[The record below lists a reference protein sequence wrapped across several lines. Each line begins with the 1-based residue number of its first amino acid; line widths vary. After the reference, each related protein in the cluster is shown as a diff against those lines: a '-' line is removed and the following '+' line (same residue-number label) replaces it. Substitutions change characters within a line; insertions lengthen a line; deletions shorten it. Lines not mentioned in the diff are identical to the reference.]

1 MGPADI
7 TRPMREGSLERRD
20 VALLHVLMRDSRATE
35 QQVCGITG
43 MTSGEVAKRT
53 EAMMEAGV
61 IRSFT
66 TKPSLTS
73 LGAISVL
80 VYGKS
85 RLSTIEEAKDRLISN
100 DRVAWAAL
108 SGAGRLYVALHLQ
121 DLKEKDAQLRK
132 VEGEAMLIRPTA
144 AIRDLFGSRPFAHD
158 YDQLDWGI
166 VRSLSKDSRKP
177 AEDIAR
183 ELGRTV
189 EEVDGRLSRMMQDGL
204 LDFSIDFDPNQ
215 CANPMCLFH
224 VETIDTYALE
234 DRVRMVMERNAP
246 SLLFFNTYSN
256 VPQLMTTMALPQD
269 FEELRG
275 IMRSLRGEGGFGYVE
290 ANPIISS
297 CLMDTWRDKMV
308 IKEGGPTQ
316 RKW

>member
-20 VALLHVLMRDSRATE
+20 VALLHVLMRDSRGTE
-35 QQVCGITG
+35 QQVSGITG
-43 MTSGEVAKRT
+43 MTSEEVAKRT
-53 EAMMEAGV
+53 DAMMEAGV

-85 RLSTIEEAKDRLISN
+85 RLSTIEEAKDQLISN

-108 SGAGRLYVALHLQ
+108 SGAGRLYVALHLI

-132 VEGEAMLIRPTA
+132 VEGKAMLIRPSA
-144 AIRDLFGSRPFAHD
+144 AVRDLFCSRPCAHD
-158 YDQLDWGI
+158 YDQMEWGI

-177 AEDIAR
+177 VEEVAR

-189 EEVDGRLSRMMQDGL
+189 EEVDGRLRRMMQDGL
-204 LDFSIDFDPNQ
+204 LDFSIEFDPNQ

-224 VETIDTYALE
+224 VETVEPHGLE
-234 DRVRMVMERNAP
+234 DRVRTVMERNAP
-246 SLLFFNTYSN
+246 ALLFFNTYSN
-256 VPQLMTTMALPQD
+256 VGNLMTAMALPQD
-269 FEELRG
+269 FEDLRA
-275 IMRSLRGEGGFGYVE
+275 IMRSLRREGGFGYVE
-290 ANPIISS
+290 ANPILAS
-297 CLMDTWRDKMV
+297 CLMDTWRDRMIIEK
-308 IKEGGPTQ
+308 GGPAR
-316 RKW
+316 RKR

>member
-1 MGPADI
+1 MDQADI
-7 TRPMREGSLERRD
+7 MRPMREGNLERRD

-35 QQVCGITG
+35 QQICGITG
-43 MTSGEVAKRT
+43 MPSGEVAKRT
-53 EAMMEAGV
+53 EAMVEAGV

-85 RLSTIEEAKDRLISN
+85 RLSTLEEAKDRLISN

-108 SGAGRLYVALHLQ
+108 SGAGRLYVALHLH
-121 DLKEKDAQLRK
+121 DINEKDVQLRK
-132 VEGEAMLIRPTA
+132 VEGEAMLLRPTA
-144 AIRDLFGSRPFAHD
+144 AVRDLFGSQIGTHE
-158 YDQLDWGI
+158 YDQLDWGV

-177 AEDIAR
+177 VEDVAR
-183 ELGRTV
+183 DLGRTV
-189 EEVDGRLSRMMQDGL
+189 EEVDGHLGRMMQNGL
-204 LDFSIDFDPNQ
+204 LDFSIEFDPNQ

-224 VETIDTYALE
+224 VETIDPYALE

-246 SLLFFNTYSN
+246 ALLFFNTYSN
-256 VPQLMTTMALPQD
+256 VRQLMTTMAIPQD
-269 FEELRG
+269 FEDLRS

-290 ANPIISS
+290 ANPILSS

-308 IKEGGPTQ
+308 MEKGGPAR
-316 RKW
+316 RKR

>member
-1 MGPADI
+1 M
-7 TRPMREGSLERRD
+7 RPMREGSLERRD

-43 MTSGEVAKRT
+43 MPQEEVAQRT
-53 EAMMEAGV
+53 EAMVEAGI

-85 RLSTIEEAKDRLISN
+85 RLSTLEEAKDHLISN

-108 SGAGRLYVALHLQ
+108 SGAGRLYVALHLP
-121 DLKEKDAQLRK
+121 DPKEKDAQLRK
-132 VEGEAMLIRPTA
+132 VEGEAMLLRPTA
-144 AIRDLFGSRPFAHD
+144 AVRDLFVSQPGVHE
-158 YDQLDWGI
+158 YDQLEWGI

-177 AEDIAR
+177 VEDVAR
-183 ELGRTV
+183 ELGRAV
-189 EEVDGRLSRMMQDGL
+189 EEVDGHLRRMMQNGL
-204 LDFSIDFDPNQ
+204 LDFSIEFDPNQ

-224 VETIDTYALE
+224 VETIDPYALE

-246 SLLFFNTYSN
+246 ALLFFNTYSN
-256 VPQLMTTMALPQD
+256 VRQLMTTMAIPQD
-269 FEELRG
+269 FEDLRS

-290 ANPIISS
+290 ANPILSS

-308 IKEGGPTQ
+308 MEKGGPAR
-316 RKW
+316 RKR